1 MTGRGRQNFIIIED
15 FMQEELKLRGTAL
28 LVYAVIYSFCKLTG
42 RFYASVAYLASRCR
56 ASERCVQYA
65 LRKLCSLGYL
75 EAAGKHEMFDT
86 NVYVCTA
93 GAARNAKCEMQNA
106 KSECCDTQ
114 SEIKDDNSPELCEEN
129 KRAAPVGSGQP
140 MKMENNEE
148 FRALCEELPCEV
160 QHCITAASGI
170 TVQGAASLPQGTFTR
185 EAQYAAEEEPYPES
199 TFGCYGLEGAV
210 NLTERQYDYLSG
222 WVGELIA
229 ENYILRLESYIL
241 EHPTFHSHSHF
252 KTIKRWLLQDMGV

>member
-75 EAAGKHEMFDT
+75 EAAGKHEMFNT

-114 SEIKDDNSPELCEEN
+114 SEIKDDSSPELCEEN
-129 KRAAPVGSGQP
+129 KMAAPVRSGQP
-140 MKMENNEE
+140 IERK
-148 FRALCEELPCEV
+148 RDEELGIRNSE
-160 QHCITAASGI
+160 SGI
-170 TVQGAASLPQGTFTR
+170 RNEKFGIGNAEFGMR
-185 EAQYAAEEEPYPES
+185 GEEYAAEEEPYPES

-241 EHPTFHSHSHF
+241 EHPTFRSHSHF
-252 KTIKRWLLQDMGV
+252 KTIKRWLLQDMGM

>member
-129 KRAAPVGSGQP
+129 KMAAPVGSGQP
-140 MKMENNEE
+140 MGRERDEE
-148 FRALCEELPCEV
+148 
-160 QHCITAASGI
+160 SGI
-170 TVQGAASLPQGTFTR
+170 RNAELGMRG
-185 EAQYAAEEEPYPES
+185 EEYAAEDELYPES

-241 EHPTFHSHSHF
+241 EHPTFRSHSHF
-252 KTIKRWLLQDMGV
+252 KTIKRWLLQDMGM

>member
-1 MTGRGRQNFIIIED
+1 MTGRARQNFIIIEE

-42 RFYASVAYLASRCR
+42 RFYASVAYLATRCR

-86 NVYVCTA
+86 NVYVCTVS
-93 GAARNAKCEMQNA
+93 AARNAKCEMQNA

-114 SEIKDDNSPELCEEN
+114 SEIKNDVTCVLCEEN

-140 MKMENNEE
+140 IERERNVESGIRNEE
-148 FRALCEELPCEV
+148 LGFRGEE
-160 QHCITAASGI
+160 
-170 TVQGAASLPQGTFTR
+170 
-185 EAQYAAEEEPYPES
+185 YAAEDEPYPES

-241 EHPTFHSHSHF
+241 EHPTFRSHSHF
-252 KTIKRWLLQDMGV
+252 KTIKRWLLQDMGI

>member
-42 RFYASVAYLASRCR
+42 KFYASVAYLATRCR

-106 KSECCDTQ
+106 KSECCDTR
-114 SEIKDDNSPELCEEN
+114 SETENDVTRGVLCEEN
-129 KRAAPVGSGQP
+129 KSAAPVRSGQP
-140 MKMENNEE
+140 MERERDAEFGIRNEE
-148 FRALCEELPCEV
+148 
-160 QHCITAASGI
+160 SGI
-170 TVQGAASLPQGTFTR
+170 RNEKFGIGNAEFGMR
-185 EAQYAAEEEPYPES
+185 GEEYAAEDEPYPES

-229 ENYILRLESYIL
+229 ENYILHLESYIL
-241 EHPTFHSHSHF
+241 EHPTFRSHSHF
-252 KTIKRWLLQDMGV
+252 KTIKRWLLQDMGM

>member
-1 MTGRGRQNFIIIED
+1 MTGRARQNFIIIED

-86 NVYVCTA
+86 NVYVCTVSEEKS
-93 GAARNAKCEMQNA
+93 GIRNA
-106 KSECCDTQ
+106 ECG
-114 SEIKDDNSPELCEEN
+114 IKDDSSPELCEEN
-129 KRAAPVGSGQP
+129 KMATPTEAGQP
-140 MKMENNEE
+140 MEREENEE
-148 FRALCEELPCEV
+148 F
-160 QHCITAASGI
+160 GI
-170 TVQGAASLPQGTFTR
+170 RNSECVMRNA
-185 EAQYAAEEEPYPES
+185 EYAADDEPYPES
-199 TFGCYGLEGAV
+199 TFRCYGLEGAV

-241 EHPTFHSHSHF
+241 EHPTFRSHSHF
-252 KTIKRWLLQDMGV
+252 KTIKRWLLQDMGM